1 MTNISSNSLPLDKLP
16 PQNIDLE
23 ESVLGALML
32 DKNVIVEIADLLE
45 PEDFYRKAHQ
55 VIYEVILEL
64 FNNHEP
70 IDILT
75 LSNKLREK
83 KLLEEIGGASY
94 LTSLIN
100 KVPSTYHTEEY
111 AKLIHKKRIL
121 RDLIAASYDIS
132 RLANNESENIDDVLD
147 QAEQLVFQIAK
158 KKTEQN
164 FVQIKDELSKAFERI
179 EMLQE
184 GKGKLRGVTTGFR
197 SLDNILGGLQKSDMI
212 VLGARPSLGKT
223 ALVLDIARNAAMKG
237 VGVGIF
243 SLEMSKDQLV
253 DRLISAE
260 STVDL
265 WKIRTGYLSSN
276 GEMNDFVLLNDAISR
291 LAEAP
296 IYIDDT
302 PGLTSLQIRTK
313 ARRLLAEADIG
324 LLVIDYLQMIMPM
337 NSYVGSVQ
345 QYTEISRSVKSLA
358 RELEIPILVVSQ
370 LSRNVEQRTP
380 PIPKLSDL
388 RETGCL
394 AFDSLIMRA
403 DTGEVVKIKDLA
415 DRQEQVEIP
424 VYTLDDNWKLVV
436 KPLIKAFYSG
446 KKMVYELSL
455 KSGRTIKASANHPFR
470 TLDGWVRLDE
480 LKTGDRLAVFN
491 KNLNSPEII
500 WDEIV
505 SIVSLRMEDVYDV
518 TVQDTHN
525 FIANDIIV
533 HNSIEQD
540 SDVVMLI
547 YREDKYKKDSPNPNI
562 AEILISKHR
571 NGPVGQVQLYFNP
584 EITSFR
590 ELDKNMTEEIEEGY
604 TPLIPP
610 DNTEN
615 NDFGEGFEE
624 N

>member
-302 PGLTSLQIRTK
+302 PGLNLFHWQGHHIK
-313 ARRLLAEADIG
+313 N
-324 LLVIDYLQMIMPM
+324 QM
-337 NSYVGSVQ
+337 
-345 QYTEISRSVKSLA
+345 
-358 RELEIPILVVSQ
+358 
-370 LSRNVEQRTP
+370 
-380 PIPKLSDL
+380 
-388 RETGCL
+388 
-394 AFDSLIMRA
+394 
-403 DTGEVVKIKDLA
+403 
-415 DRQEQVEIP
+415 
-424 VYTLDDNWKLVV
+424 
-436 KPLIKAFYSG
+436 
-446 KKMVYELSL
+446 
-455 KSGRTIKASANHPFR
+455 
-470 TLDGWVRLDE
+470 
-480 LKTGDRLAVFN
+480 
-491 KNLNSPEII
+491 
-500 WDEIV
+500 
-505 SIVSLRMEDVYDV
+505 
-518 TVQDTHN
+518 
-525 FIANDIIV
+525 
-533 HNSIEQD
+533 
-540 SDVVMLI
+540 
-547 YREDKYKKDSPNPNI
+547 
-562 AEILISKHR
+562 
-571 NGPVGQVQLYFNP
+571 
-584 EITSFR
+584 
-590 ELDKNMTEEIEEGY
+590 
-604 TPLIPP
+604 
-610 DNTEN
+610 
-615 NDFGEGFEE
+615 
-624 N
+624 